1 MVTQRILTGEEH
13 ARLAREIRDAE
24 SNTSGEIYVVV
35 AHSSDEFR
43 LVPVLWG
50 AVFALLL
57 PWVLHLTTML
67 STTWILVL
75 QPVAFVVVSAL
86 LSIPQLRMQVVP
98 SGLASEAAHRA
109 AMAQFMAHGVH
120 LTDERTGV
128 LIYVCMN
135 PRRIEVVA
143 DAGVHQRVGQKQW
156 EAMVAQIATDARVGR
171 LSEGLA
177 LAIRKTGAVLT
188 EHFPRKASDRNALPD
203 RVVET

>member
-1 MVTQRILTGEEH
+1 MQRILTGEEH

-35 AHSSDEFR
+35 AHSADAFR

-50 AVFALLL
+50 AVVALLL

-67 STTWILVL
+67 STTLILVL

-86 LSIPQLRMQVVP
+86 LSLPQLRTRVVP

-128 LIYVCMN
+128 LIYVCMH

-143 DAGVHQRVGQKQW
+143 DAGVHQRVGQQQW

-177 LAIRKTGAVLT
+177 LAIQKTGAVLA
-188 EHFPRKASDRNALPD
+188 EHFPRMANDRNALPD